1 MNGFVGTFTKRD
13 NLNFNKHDKRTGG
26 KYIRHTNMTRGEIV
40 LYNVR
45 TWVDRKLLAER
56 AADKLPPQVHMPTSY
71 SHSKSALFTVPKYNQ
86 GNFRVESL
94 ETYFDV

>member
-26 KYIRHTNMTRGEIV
+26 KFIRHTNMTRAEIV

-45 TWVDRKLLAER
+45 TWVDRELLAQR
-56 AADKLPPQVHMPTSY
+56 AADKLPPQVHIPLTTLTSII
-71 SHSKSALFTVPKYNQ
+71 
-86 GNFRVESL
+86 
-94 ETYFDV
+94 